1 MDEKDWLILKTLKE
15 KKSITKTAAA
25 VFISQPALSK
35 RLRQIEER
43 FGVTLAARGKSGIE
57 LTPEGELLASC
68 AADFLDRVRDMGE
81 RLKSMHG
88 ELRGTLRIGASNFCT
103 RYVLPDVLTEFKG
116 LHPMVEFHIDSGWS
130 SDIARMVHSGD
141 LHAGFIRNEHMRLE
155 KKRVFLR
162 ERTYIC
168 SRRPIDMARLPEEPQ
183 ICHKTDPQ
191 VRAKFNTWWAANYER
206 PPRISMEVDQVN
218 TCAEMVA
225 RGLGYG
231 ILSELV
237 VDRMPE
243 IHKYEM
249 FHSNG
254 EPYYREVWLI
264 SNATVRQLRLADA
277 FIEFAENFR
286 FGNELDRLRTA
297 F

>member
-43 FGVTLAARGKSGIE
+43 FGVSLAARGKSGIE

-68 AADFLDRVRDMGE
+68 SAELLNRIRDMDE
-81 RLKSMHG
+81 RLKSMRG
-88 ELRGTLRIGASNFCT
+88 ELRGILRIGASNFCT
-103 RYVLPDVLTEFKG
+103 RYVLPDVLTEFKRR
-116 LHPMVEFHIDSGWS
+116 HPLVEFHIDSGWS
-130 SDIARMVHSGD
+130 SDIVRAVNSGG
-141 LHAGFIRNEHMRLE
+141 LHAGFIRNEHMRAE
-155 KKRVFLR
+155 KKHMFLR

-168 SRRPIDMARLPEEPQ
+168 SRKPIDMARLPGEPQ
-183 ICHKTDPQ
+183 ISHKTDPQ
-191 VRAKFNTWWAANYER
+191 VRAKLSAWWAAKYDR
-206 PPRISMEVDQVN
+206 PPRVSMEVDQVN
-218 TCAEMVA
+218 TCAEMVD

-237 VDRMPE
+237 VNRMPG
-243 IHKYEM
+243 IHKYEI

-264 SNATVRQLRLADA
+264 SNAAARQLRLAEA
-277 FIEFAENFR
+277 FIDFVENFR
-286 FGNELDRLRTA
+286 FGNELDRLRPGL
-297 F
+297 